1 MLIAYTGNGYT
12 TLPATITYYKKVNLS
27 TKVLPSID
35 RVGKYSVPFFTFLS
49 RKHIQLEK

>member
-12 TLPATITYYKKVNLS
+12 TLPATKTYCKKVNLS
-27 TKVLPSID
+27 TKLLQSID